1 MLKYVG
7 KRLLMMIPVLL
18 GVTFIIFSM
27 LYITPG
33 DPARLVLGD
42 SASPEAVEQYREE
55 QGLNDPFLV
64 QYGRY
69 MKNLILHGD
78 LGTSYATK
86 KPVIDLI
93 KDCFPAT
100 VKLAFCSM
108 LFALVLGIPIG
119 IISAIKQY
127 SIFDMCSMAFALLGI
142 SMPVFWLGLLL
153 TLLFSVKL
161 GWLPCSGFNTPL
173 HLFLPAVSLGAQSV
187 AVITRMTRSSM
198 LEVINMDYIKTA
210 RAKGLHEK
218 TVIIRHALG
227 NALIPIITSAGLQFG
242 TLLGGAVLTESIFS
256 IPGIGRLMVDSIK
269 MRDFPTVQGGVLI
282 IALAFSIVNL
292 LVDLLYAFVDPRIKA
307 QYK

>member
-78 LGTSYATK
+78 LGTSYSTK

-161 GWLPCSGFNTPL
+161 GWLPSSGFNTPL
-173 HLFLPAVSLGAQSV
+173 HLILPAVSLGAQSV
-187 AVITRMTRSSM
+187 AVITRMTRSS
-198 LEVINMDYIKTA
+198 
-210 RAKGLHEK
+210 
-218 TVIIRHALG
+218 
-227 NALIPIITSAGLQFG
+227 
-242 TLLGGAVLTESIFS
+242 
-256 IPGIGRLMVDSIK
+256 
-269 MRDFPTVQGGVLI
+269 
-282 IALAFSIVNL
+282 
-292 LVDLLYAFVDPRIKA
+292 
-307 QYK
+307 